1 MLFRMEPAAS
11 HSDSRAENRLIQHCQ
26 ALDERAPAYSRLE
39 QVLGGRLTRLLVSA
53 LATRLLRRDDD
64 DLAA

>member
-1 MLFRMEPAAS
+1 MEPAAS
-11 HSDSRAENRLIQHCQ
+11 HSDTRAETLLMQHCQ
-26 ALDERAPAYSRLE
+26 ALDEPRAPAYTRLE

-53 LATRLLRRDDD
+53 LATRLLRRGDD